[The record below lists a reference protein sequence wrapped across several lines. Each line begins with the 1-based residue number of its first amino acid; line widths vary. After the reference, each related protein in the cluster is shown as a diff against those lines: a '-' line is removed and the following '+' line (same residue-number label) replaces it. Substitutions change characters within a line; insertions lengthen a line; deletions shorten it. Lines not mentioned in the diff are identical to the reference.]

1 MRSIL
6 ASDHSPRRAH
16 VVPRLVNPYVAPV
29 LHIRKPGSDSE
40 ETHQFTD
47 DDPFFSEVSVLI
59 DNIEDI
65 EEDPET
71 ATILSSFEGT

>member
-1 MRSIL
+1 MR
-6 ASDHSPRRAH
+6 R
-16 VVPRLVNPYVAPV
+16 
-29 LHIRKPGSDSE
+29 PGSDSE
-40 ETHQFTD
+40 ETYRFPD

-71 ATILSSFEGT
+71 ARILCSFEGTLCSNPELEGRESFG